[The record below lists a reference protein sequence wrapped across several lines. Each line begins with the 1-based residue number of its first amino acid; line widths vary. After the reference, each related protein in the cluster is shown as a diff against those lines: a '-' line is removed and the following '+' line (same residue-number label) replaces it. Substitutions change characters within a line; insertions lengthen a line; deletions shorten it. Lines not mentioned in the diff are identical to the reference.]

1 MTARCSKCGQEINR
15 LLDEI
20 DLMKILEIGTPH
32 REVYQGQNGGW
43 FVSYGGGETS
53 QEIVMNLVNRREIRS
68 VYSNCN
74 GAYHIG
80 RTWDY
85 ERTMAARRKYGKTAL
100 DYYLGDPQ

>member
-1 MTARCSKCGQEINR
+1 MVARCSKCGQEIRR
-15 LLDEI
+15 LLDAA
-20 DLMKILEIGTPH
+20 DLMKILESGAPH
-32 REVYQGQNGGW
+32 REVYHGRNGGW

-53 QEIVMNLVNRREIRS
+53 HEAFMNLVKSRKVRR

-74 GAYHIG
+74 SAYHIG

-85 ERTMAARRKYGKTAL
+85 ERTMAARRKHGKAAL